1 MALWPTRFAVA
12 TRAGG
17 VGDDGFVDYD
27 ADAGKTVEIEA
38 LLLVPNQVFV
48 MSPIFPPR
56 VAADSPVHADL
67 LAKQRRPADPEA
79 SKIETGFLTMDQ
91 SRRLVPLLETEDRA
105 FSVPLVGVW
114 VSGVSSIAHLHAWA
128 AAARFHAHDGIA
140 DKATRDGSFL
150 LAAYMPRSKMPGPAM
165 YDVSVTGGAASFA
178 RYAAT
183 MTCGAGEA
191 AEAKFLSRTE
201 KAKARAFEGGE
212 KAYLRA
218 RRDEET
224 RGVSASV
231 DAAVCSALCIARRAH
246 SGDEAHELAASLGLP
261 RPTLPIHHK
270 RLPLGVGGCIVQ
282 QLRPGAPCDR
292 EDVRTLVMD
301 VGKRV

>member
-1 MALWPTRFAVA
+1 M
-12 TRAGG
+12 
-17 VGDDGFVDYD
+17 DYD

-165 YDVSVTGGAASFA
+165 YDVRVTGGAASFA
-178 RYAAT
+178 RYVAT

-201 KAKARAFEGGE
+201 KAKAVALEGGE
-212 KAYLRA
+212 RAFLLRA
-218 RRDEET
+218 SRDEEKK
-224 RGVSASV
+224 RGVSASA
-231 DAAVCSALCIARRAH
+231 DAASGGGPAPPTSGEVAYAPGAYERARKSAR
-246 SGDEAHELAASLGLP
+246 ELADAARAALL
-261 RPTLPIHHK
+261 
-270 RLPLGVGGCIVQ
+270 
-282 QLRPGAPCDR
+282 DF
-292 EDVRTLVMD
+292 
-301 VGKRV
+301 